1 MSQTKLDQDI
11 KDIKAEIDHVQV
23 AGDPDVLV
31 SHYASLTRAEAI
43 RKFPRRFIVGL
54 LVSIA
59 AM

>member
-1 MSQTKLDQDI
+1 MSQTKLDQDT
-11 KDIKAEIDHVQV
+11 KAEIDHVQA
-23 AGDPDVLV
+23 AGDHDVLV